1 MSIQTESVKS
11 TSKVKRSFSIE
22 RALEGFLW
30 NFRYIIILAIFGLLL
45 GSVVVFVMGLFE
57 VFSVVGKF
65 VSHWFNYGPDF
76 TKVYKDVLLGLIV
89 AVDDFLLGIVLII
102 FGLGTYD
109 LFISHI
115 NPAEQQDDVR
125 PDWLVFS
132 SLDELKGVLG
142 KVVLMIMIITFL
154 KHVVGINEIV
164 EKINLLYVAISIAL
178 IALALK
184 WSHDDH
190 NGAGHDIDRSTMADR
205 LKQRHQQLHA
215 DTNSSDSHGSH

>member
-1 MSIQTESVKS
+1 MSVQTDRVET
-11 TSKVKRSFSIE
+11 TSKQKKSFSLE
-22 RALEGFLW
+22 RIVEGFLW
-30 NFRYIIILAIFGLLL
+30 NFRYIIVLAIFGLLL
-45 GSVVVFVMGLFE
+45 GSVVVFVMGLVE
-57 VFSVVGKF
+57 VFNIVGKF
-65 VSHWFNYGPDF
+65 ITHWLTYGSDF
-76 TKVYKDVLLGLIV
+76 SKIYKDVLLGLII

-154 KHVVGINEIV
+154 KHVVGIDEITEQV
-164 EKINLLYVAISIAL
+164 NLLYVAISIAL

-184 WSHDDH
+184 WSHDSH
-190 NGAGHDIDRSTMADR
+190 SGTGHDIDRSTMAER
-205 LKQRHQQLHA
+205 LKQRHQQFHA
-215 DTNSSDSHGSH
+215 EQNSDQHGSH

>member
-1 MSIQTESVKS
+1 MSVQTDTVKA
-11 TSKVKRSFSIE
+11 TTKNRRSFSIE
-22 RALEGFLW
+22 RAMEGFLW

-45 GSVVVFVMGLFE
+45 GSVVVFVLGLFE
-57 VFSVVGKF
+57 VFNVVGTF
-65 VSHWFNYGPDF
+65 VSHWITYGNDF
-76 TKVYKDVLLGLIV
+76 SKVYKDVLLGLIV

-154 KHVVGINEIV
+154 KHVVSIDEIV

-190 NGAGHDIDRSTMADR
+190 GGAGHDINSSTMADR
-205 LKQRHQQLHA
+205 LKQRHQQLHSE
-215 DTNSSDSHGSH
+215 TSSDKHGSH